1 MPRTVKLENYFQK
14 GRLLGNVNNLNINLI
29 VDKTSEAYSEES
41 KTELLK
47 SISELISG
55 HAGPALDF
63 DNSVEIVTSTSLT
76 EIQKNQIKEFKKAGW
91 TKDKI
96 HSIKTA
102 FKIVNL
108 EDRGHVVEAS
118 NLMASAFNGS
128 KQALN
133 RKFYNLA
140 RAGYLDSFAL
150 DLLYSGNLHSDEGI
164 TKILD
169 YFSEAIF
176 LDQDF
181 YRENLVDD
189 LNKRENENVKRI
201 TVYARGHARIQEME
215 LGYNLYLGSKIK
227 SGDKEKG
234 NRRDLYILESK
245 ESYQLGKTD
254 CERLV
259 LVFRELVLRDIQ

>member
-1 MPRTVKLENYFQK
+1 MIANGDITIN
-14 GRLLGNVNNLNINLI
+14 NNLNIYLN

-55 HAGPALDF
+55 HVGPALDF

-91 TKDKI
+91 SKDKI

-102 FKIVNL
+102 FKIVDL
-108 EDRGHVVEAS
+108 EDAFHVVEAAS
-118 NLMASAFNGS
+118 LMVSAFNGT
-128 KQALN
+128 KRTLN

-140 RAGYLDSFAL
+140 RGGYLDSFAL
-150 DLLYSGNLHSDEGI
+150 DLLFSGKMHSDEGI
-164 TKILD
+164 TRILD
-169 YFSEAIF
+169 YFPEAIF

-189 LNKRENENVKRI
+189 LNKREKEAVKRI

-215 LGYNLYLGSKIK
+215 LGYNLYLERKIK

-245 ESYQLGKTD
+245 ENYQLGKTD